1 MAARHNTSTDAPDP
15 RGSAYWDLNETLA
28 WIVYRSE
35 RAIRAE
41 RLRWRLLAA
50 PRPDETAKAQGRRG
64 QPLSVWNTTPLL
76 FRREGGEAFAQLKHH
91 LETAA
96 VYADGRREL
105 FGERRSIP
113 PLEWSDLSCS
123 VMSANPPAAALRIMF
138 DDSDMRY
145 GVAAPEPA
153 WRDVRFRV
161 ADIIKAFPPKAA
173 HAPEPPASAPRSEP
187 EFPDNLTGR
196 VARELQEKHPDGRWG
211 KVEVM
216 RTDLAGEGG
225 PSCSRRVFENALA
238 LLAKMDP
245 ERWPR
250 LRKPR

>member
-1 MAARHNTSTDAPDP
+1 
-15 RGSAYWDLNETLA
+15 
-28 WIVYRSE
+28 
-35 RAIRAE
+35 
-41 RLRWRLLAA
+41 
-50 PRPDETAKAQGRRG
+50 
-64 QPLSVWNTTPLL
+64 
-76 FRREGGEAFAQLKHH
+76 
-91 LETAA
+91 
-96 VYADGRREL
+96 
-105 FGERRSIP
+105 
-113 PLEWSDLSCS
+113 
-123 VMSANPPAAALRIMF
+123 MF

-187 EFPDNLTGR
+187 EFPNNLIGR
-196 VARELQEKHPDGRWG
+196 VARALQEKHPEGRWG

-216 RTDLAGEGG
+216 WTDLAREDG
-225 PSCSRRVFENALA
+225 PSCSRRIFESALA

-245 ERWPR
+245 QRWPK